1 MLPDARTSSGAYG
14 HPHAH
19 AQGQAVIARIWTGV
33 VRREDADAYAARALD
48 DGLAAYAAMPGNC
61 GAWILRR
68 DSGTHSEFVAFSL
81 WDSLDAL
88 RALTGEDVETSLR
101 HPEDDRY
108 LIDRDTTVWHYEVA
122 GSKPPG

>member
-19 AQGQAVIARIWTGV
+19 AQGQAVIARIWTGG

-108 LIDRDTTVWHYEVA
+108 LIERDTTVWHYEVA

>member
-1 MLPDARTSSGAYG
+1 MLPDAPTSSGAYG

-68 DSGTHSEFVAFSL
+68 DSATHSEFVAFSL

-88 RALTGEDVETSLR
+88 RVLTGEDVETSLR

>member
-108 LIDRDTTVWHYEVA
+108 LIERDTTVWHYEVA

>member
-68 DSGTHSEFVAFSL
+68 DSGTHIEFVAFSL

-88 RALTGEDVETSLR
+88 RVLTGEDVETSLR

>member
-68 DSGTHSEFVAFSL
+68 DSGAHSEFVAFSL

-88 RALTGEDVETSLR
+88 RALTGEDVESSLR

-108 LIDRDTTVWHYEVA
+108 LIERDTTVWHYEVA

>member
-1 MLPDARTSSGAYG
+1 MLPDARTSSGTYG

-88 RALTGEDVETSLR
+88 RVLTGEDVETSLR

>member
-48 DGLAAYAAMPGNC
+48 DGLATYAAMPGNC

-68 DSGTHSEFVAFSL
+68 DSGAHSEFVAFSL
-81 WDSLDAL
+81 WDSLGAL
-88 RALTGEDVETSLR
+88 RVLTGEDVETSLR

-108 LIDRDTTVWHYEVA
+108 LIDRDTTVRNYEVA

>member
-1 MLPDARTSSGAYG
+1 M
-14 HPHAH
+14 
-19 AQGQAVIARIWTGV
+19 IARIWTGV

-68 DSGTHSEFVAFSL
+68 DGGAHTEFVAFSL

-88 RALTGEDVETSLR
+88 RALTGEDVETSVR
-101 HPEDDRY
+101 SPEDDRY
-108 LIDRDTTVWHYEVA
+108 LIERDTTVWHYEVA
-122 GSKPPG
+122 GSKRPG

>member
-1 MLPDARTSSGAYG
+1 MLPDARTSSGTYG

-19 AQGQAVIARIWTGV
+19 AQGQAVIARIWTGF

-61 GAWILRR
+61 GAWIRRR

-101 HPEDDRY
+101 YPEDDRY
-108 LIDRDTTVWHYEVA
+108 LIERDTTVWHYEVA
-122 GSKPPG
+122 GSKHPG

>member
-14 HPHAH
+14 HPYAH

>member
-14 HPHAH
+14 HPHVH

-88 RALTGEDVETSLR
+88 RSLTGEDMETSLR

>member
-1 MLPDARTSSGAYG
+1 M
-14 HPHAH
+14 
-19 AQGQAVIARIWTGV
+19 IARIWTGV

>member
-88 RALTGEDVETSLR
+88 RALTGEDMETSLR

>member
-1 MLPDARTSSGAYG
+1 MLPDARASSATYG

-19 AQGQAVIARIWTGV
+19 DEGQPVIARIWTGV

-48 DGLAAYAAMPGNC
+48 DGLAAYAAMPGNR

-68 DSGTHSEFVAFSL
+68 DSGAHSEFVAFSL

-101 HPEDDRY
+101 YPEDDHY
-108 LIDRDTTVWHYEVA
+108 LIERNTTVWHYEVA
-122 GSKPPG
+122 GSKRPG

>member
-88 RALTGEDVETSLR
+88 RVLTGEDVETSLR

>member
-68 DSGTHSEFVAFSL
+68 DSGAHSEFVAFSL